1 MAIAFKRIS
10 MTKDQEF
17 QDRCEHYM
25 YQKAAAVFADG
36 SPDADDLLLAK
47 ALWAGQVNR
56 QDIARIVVTNASI
69 GSAIDAGTAVS
80 EGDVEYVIVTDTAFH
95 QLALAYKSA
104 GLIGV

>member
-17 QDRCEHYM
+17 QDKCEYYM
-25 YQKAAAVFADG
+25 YQKASAVFAAG
-36 SPDADDLLLAK
+36 TPDADDLLLAK

-56 QDIARIVVTNASI
+56 QDIARIVVTNSSI
-69 GSAIDAGTAVS
+69 GSDIDAGTAVS
-80 EGDVEYVIVTDTAFH
+80 ESDVEYVIVTDTAFH